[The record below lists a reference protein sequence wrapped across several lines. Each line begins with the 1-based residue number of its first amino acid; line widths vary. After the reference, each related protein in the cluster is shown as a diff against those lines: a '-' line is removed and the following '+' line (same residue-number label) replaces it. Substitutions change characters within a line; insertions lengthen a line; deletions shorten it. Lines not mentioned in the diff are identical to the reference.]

1 MKDDPDNRAT
11 EASAAVLKRML
22 GERRHAV
29 TDKEAWFLAFATINS
44 WVQNRTHNW
53 AVRRGRACIGNPD
66 AMTLGF
72 AEASLGVI
80 AEKASGLPWGEALGK
95 WSKVDA
101 ARLFALAHEAIE
113 ATRMHTLEDPTMDEV
128 GA

>member
-11 EASAAVLKRML
+11 DYAAAVLKRAM
-22 GERRHAV
+22 GERKHAM
-29 TDKEAWFLAFATINS
+29 TQTEAWQIAFITVNA

-53 AVRRGRACIGNPD
+53 AVRRGRACIGDPD

-72 AEASLGVI
+72 AEAALTVI
-80 AEKASGLPWGEALGK
+80 ADKASGLPFDKPIGQ

-101 ARLFALAHEAIE
+101 ARLFALAHDAIE
-113 ATRMHTLEDPTMDEV
+113 ETRIQTLEDPTLTELP
-128 GA
+128 A

>member
-11 EASAAVLKRML
+11 DHAAAVLKRML
-22 GERRHAV
+22 ADRRHAV
-29 TDKEAWFLAFATINS
+29 TQQEAWSLAFHTVNA

-72 AEASLGVI
+72 SEAALGVI
-80 AEKASGLPWGEALGK
+80 AEKASGLPWGDPIGK

-101 ARLFALAHEAIE
+101 ARLFAIAHEAIE
-113 ATRMHTLEDPTMDEV
+113 ATRIHTLEDPTMEEV